1 MIESKN
7 TALPQILLIDDD
19 TELLKSASLLLRN
32 TYRVLTASSV
42 ATGKA
47 VFRSQAVDVVVVDLC
62 FEGQEADGLDFIDWI
77 SREKPKTPV
86 IVLSGDTRTQRVVA
100 ATRRRLVDFI
110 PKSADYEMDLRRAI
124 QKGLELQNAQ
134 KAAQGEHPFLTRS
147 PAVQRILD
155 QVDRIAL
162 SGVQCN
168 ILITGETG
176 SGKEELAKLLAARL
190 KKKMVAANM
199 ASIPKETAES
209 ELFGHTKGSFTGAT
223 ADKAGLILQAHNGIF
238 FLDELGECPPAI
250 QAKLLRVIQEQEIQ
264 PLGAVQTRKVN
275 IRFIAATNRDLSA
288 MAARQEF
295 REDLL
300 HRVNAVTLHLPPLRE
315 RPEDIE
321 YYATLFLED
330 LSGGKPFPIKASGL
344 AALLKHP
351 WPGNV
356 RELRNVIENIVIFSD
371 RRELDEEN
379 VLRVLNRTHDG
390 GSEAR
395 DDVPAYAEL
404 ARERSTLLGALER
417 SGGNRAHA
425 AKALGVHRTTIT
437 RRMRDLG
444 IGNAIRGRAGRPA
457 APKGGVA

>member
-1 MIESKN
+1 M
-7 TALPQILLIDDD
+7 
-19 TELLKSASLLLRN
+19 
-32 TYRVLTASSV
+32 
-42 ATGKA
+42 
-47 VFRSQAVDVVVVDLC
+47 
-62 FEGQEADGLDFIDWI
+62 
-77 SREKPKTPV
+77 
-86 IVLSGDTRTQRVVA
+86 
-100 ATRRRLVDFI
+100 
-110 PKSADYEMDLRRAI
+110 
-124 QKGLELQNAQ
+124 
-134 KAAQGEHPFLTRS
+134 
-147 PAVQRILD
+147 
-155 QVDRIAL
+155 
-162 SGVQCN
+162 
-168 ILITGETG
+168 
-176 SGKEELAKLLAARL
+176 
-190 KKKMVAANM
+190 
-199 ASIPKETAES
+199 
-209 ELFGHTKGSFTGAT
+209 
-223 ADKAGLILQAHNGIF
+223 
-238 FLDELGECPPAI
+238 
-250 QAKLLRVIQEQEIQ
+250 
-264 PLGAVQTRKVN
+264 N